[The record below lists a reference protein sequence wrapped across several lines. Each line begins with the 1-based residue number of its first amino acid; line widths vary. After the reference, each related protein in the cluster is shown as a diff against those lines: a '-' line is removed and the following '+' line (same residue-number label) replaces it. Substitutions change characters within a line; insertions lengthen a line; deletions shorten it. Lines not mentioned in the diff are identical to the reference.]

1 MMKAVKEFLRNLKI
15 TSIVYNLFHYRQL
28 KHNAKGYKA
37 FGIHKPLF
45 WTISSKDFA
54 HVPFNLPW
62 LDQENAKDALEKN
75 AELTSFSKE
84 TQEQLKQWPDNGYL
98 ILKNCFE
105 PEEIDAINA
114 EIDSLLEQKKV
125 RFRYNNRKIM
135 FSMYASRL
143 IQRAATDKRI
153 TDVMKFILQMPV
165 VAFQNI
171 NFFKGSEQK
180 AHSDSIHMTTFPPGY
195 LIAAWIAL
203 EDIDSTNGPLFY
215 LPGSH
220 KLPYLLNDKYEH
232 GGGKLILGS
241 EAYEKYEVHLAE
253 EIKRTAFAEKEFHA
267 KKGDVLI
274 WHANLLHGGKAI
286 TDEQRTRKSMVVHFY
301 GEDVIKYHEITQR
314 PSLIKKA

>member
-1 MMKAVKEFLRNLKI
+1 MIKAAKEFLRNLKI
-15 TSIVYNLFHYRQL
+15 TSVIYNLFHYRQL
-28 KHNAKGYKA
+28 MHNAKGYKT
-37 FGIHKPLF
+37 FGIRKPLF
-45 WTISSKDFA
+45 WSVSSKDFA
-54 HVPFNLPW
+54 GIPFQLPW
-62 LDQENAKDALEKN
+62 LDQDNAKEALETN
-75 AELTSFSKE
+75 TALHSFSE
-84 TQEQLKQWPDNGYL
+84 ATQEQIKQWPDNGYL
-98 ILKNCFE
+98 ILKNCFSS
-105 PEEIDAINA
+105 EEVDAINK

-125 RFRYNNRKIM
+125 YFRYNNRKIM
-135 FSMYASRL
+135 FSMYASKLMHRV
-143 IQRAATDKRI
+143 ATDKRI
-153 TDVMKFILQMPV
+153 TDVMQFILQMPV
-165 VAFQNI
+165 VAFQSI

-203 EDIDSTNGPLFY
+203 EDIDSNNGPLFY

-220 KLPYLLNDKYEH
+220 KLPYLLNDQYKH

-253 EIKRTAFAEKEFHA
+253 EIQRTQFAEQEFHA

-286 TDEQRTRKSMVVHFY
+286 LDPTSTRKSMVVHFY

-314 PSLIKKA
+314 PSLIKKD

>member
-1 MMKAVKEFLRNLKI
+1 MIKAVKEFFRNLKI
-15 TSIVYNLFHYRQL
+15 TSIVYNVFHYGQL
-28 KHNAKGYKA
+28 KHNAKGYKT
-37 FGIHKPLF
+37 FGINKPLF

-54 HVPFNLPW
+54 QIPFDLPW
-62 LDQENAKDALEKN
+62 LDKDNAKEALAAN
-75 AELTSFSKE
+75 PELNYFSEE

-98 ILKNCFE
+98 ILKNCFK
-105 PEEIDAINA
+105 PEEVDAINT
-114 EIDSLLEQKKV
+114 EIDSLLKNGNV
-125 RFRYNNRKIM
+125 HFRYNNRKIM
-135 FSMYASRL
+135 FSMYASKL
-143 IQRAATDKRI
+143 MHRAATDKRI
-153 TDVMKFILQMPV
+153 TDVMQFILQMPV

-203 EDIDSTNGPLFY
+203 EDIDNTNGPLFY

-253 EIKRTAFAEKEFHA
+253 EIKRTVYTEKEFHA

-286 TDEQRTRKSMVVHFY
+286 INPDSTRKSMVVHFY

-314 PSLIKKA
+314 PSLIRRG

>member
-1 MMKAVKEFLRNLKI
+1 MMKAAKEFLRNLKV
-15 TSIVYNLFHYRQL
+15 TSIVYNLFHYGQL
-28 KHNAKGYKA
+28 KHNEKGYKT
-37 FGIHKPLF
+37 FGIRKPLF

-62 LDQENAKDALEKN
+62 LDQEHAKDALEKST
-75 AELTSFSKE
+75 ELSSFSNA

-105 PEEIDAINA
+105 PEEVDAINA

-125 RFRYNNRKIM
+125 GFRYNNRKIM

-143 IQRAATDKRI
+143 IHRAATDKRI

-232 GGGKLILGS
+232 GGGKLVLGS

-253 EIKRTAFAEKEFHA
+253 EIKRTAFAEKEFYA

-314 PSLIKKA
+314 PSLIRKG